1 MAAETL
7 ASISGAL
14 AQTFAPQITRLWN
27 RQAILA
33 KTLRSLPGVG
43 QGGGQNVAWDVEYS
57 GATAASFAEG
67 SDVAAGEFATDPV
80 TKAVLGWGQYR
91 SAFQLSNL
99 EINAAAGNIANA
111 TALEDIV
118 GERFLGSVTKLISKI
133 NVDCFSGTGGTSSA
147 PTIVGLDSALDS
159 TGTYAG
165 ISKSAVTEWAGN
177 VSSNGGTA
185 RALTLPILAGAEQ
198 LAFVASGMEP
208 NLLVTTPGVHT
219 KYESLFTDIVRIPNG
234 GGGPIPSFQGSTKN
248 LYWRGNPVM
257 RDRNATAGSLYMVN
271 MDEVELV
278 YLPFPGA
285 SPDGVSIMN
294 RGLPSSN
301 GEEMESTPL
310 MARCY
315 PLGRTGSGVKFVVE
329 IYIQLKVRRP
339 NAHALV
345 KDLIE
350 A

>member
-33 KTLRSLPGVG
+33 KTLRSIPGVG

-67 SDVAAGEFATDPV
+67 SDVASSEFSTDPV
-80 TKAVLGWGQYR
+80 TKAVLSWGQYR

-133 NVDCFSGTGGTSSA
+133 NLDCFSGTGGSNAA
-147 PTIVGLDSALDS
+147 PTIVGLDTALDS
-159 TGTYAG
+159 SGLYAG
-165 ISKSAVTEWAGN
+165 INKASITEWAGN
-177 VSSNGGTA
+177 KSSNGGTG
-185 RALTLPILAGAEQ
+185 RALTLPILAGGEQ
-198 LAFVASGMEP
+198 LAFTGSGMEP
-208 NLLVTTPGVHT
+208 NLLVTTPGIHT
-219 KYESLFTDIVRIPNG
+219 KYESLFNDIVRIPSD

-257 RDRNATAGSLYMVN
+257 RDRNATAGTLYMVN
-271 MDEVELV
+271 TDEVELV

-285 SPDGVSIMN
+285 SPDGVSALN
-294 RGLPSSN
+294 RDLPSSN
-301 GEEMESTPL
+301 GLDEERTPL

-339 NAHALV
+339 NAHV
-345 KDLIE
+345 IISDLIE
-350 A
+350 G